1 MKKIDKYQR
10 GIRRIAHKFE
20 CFLTLIILA
29 GVFLGSLDMLRV
41 LWESYFVNNHTPVS
55 YEEINS
61 FLGQVIL
68 LVIGLELVIM
78 LTLHSSKALLEV
90 LVFAIAHKLLLLPKT
105 QGMGQLLLGII
116 GIACLFAIKKYLITS
131 ETVEKSSDSDE
142 DDINCIV

>member
-10 GIRRIAHKFE
+10 RIRKIAHKFE

-41 LWESYFVNNHTPVS
+41 LWESYFVNSHTPVS

-116 GIACLFAIKKYLITS
+116 GIACLFAIKKHLITS
-131 ETVEKSSDSDE
+131 DVVEKSNDSDE

>member
-1 MKKIDKYQR
+1 MKKIDKYQQR
-10 GIRRIAHKFE
+10 IRKIAHKFE

-41 LWESYFVNNHTPVS
+41 LWESYFVNSHTPVS

-131 ETVEKSSDSDE
+131 DVAEKSNDSDE